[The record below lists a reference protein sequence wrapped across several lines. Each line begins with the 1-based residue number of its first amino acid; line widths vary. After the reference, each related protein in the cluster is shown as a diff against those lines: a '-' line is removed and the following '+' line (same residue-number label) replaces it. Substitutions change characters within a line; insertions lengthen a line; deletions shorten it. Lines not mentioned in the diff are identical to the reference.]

1 MKKQN
6 TQKALIIFTRNPELG
21 KVKTRLATTIGDA
34 AALEVYHKLLEHT
47 VYITQALK
55 VDKFVFY
62 SEQIQENDHWDTTI
76 YYKELQKGTNLGERM
91 HHAFE
96 LLFKKGYRQI
106 IIVGSDIFEL
116 TTKNIQEAFTG
127 LDTANFVVGPALDGG
142 YYLLGMNTL
151 NKSLFEH
158 KKWGTSTVL
167 KATLKNLAHEK
178 VALLATK
185 NDIDT
190 YDDLKKSGEFNQFL
204 MTS

>member
-1 MKKQN
+1 
-6 TQKALIIFTRNPELG
+6 
-21 KVKTRLATTIGDA
+21 
-34 AALEVYHKLLEHT
+34 
-47 VYITQALK
+47 
-55 VDKFVFY
+55 
-62 SEQIQENDHWDTTI
+62 
-76 YYKELQKGTNLGERM
+76 M

-106 IIVGSDIFEL
+106 VIVGSDIFEL

-158 KKWGTSTVL
+158 KKWGTSMVL
-167 KATLKNLAHEK
+167 KATLKNLAYEK

-190 YDDLKKSGEFNQFL
+190 YDDLKKSGEFN
-204 MTS
+204 

>member
-6 TQKALIIFTRNPELG
+6 TQKALLIFTRNPELG

-34 AALEVYHKLLEHT
+34 AALKVYQKLLEHT
-47 VYITQALK
+47 VDITQPLK

-76 YYKELQKGTNLGERM
+76 YSKELQKGVDLGERM

-106 IIVGSDIFEL
+106 VIIGSDIFEL

>member
-47 VYITQALK
+47 VDITQALK

-116 TTKNIQEAFTG
+116 TTKNIQEAFTD

-151 NKSLFEH
+151 NKSLFKH

-167 KATLKNLAHEK
+167 KATLKNLANEK

-190 YDDLKKSGEFNQFL
+190 YDDLKKSSEFNQFL

>member
-47 VYITQALK
+47 VDITQTLK
-55 VDKFVFY
+55 VDKFIFY

>member
-1 MKKQN
+1 
-6 TQKALIIFTRNPELG
+6 
-21 KVKTRLATTIGDA
+21 
-34 AALEVYHKLLEHT
+34 
-47 VYITQALK
+47 
-55 VDKFVFY
+55 
-62 SEQIQENDHWDTTI
+62 
-76 YYKELQKGTNLGERM
+76 M

-96 LLFKKGYRQI
+96 SLFKKGYRQI
-106 IIVGSDIFEL
+106 VIVGSDIFEL

-204 MTS
+204 MTP

>member
-6 TQKALIIFTRNPELG
+6 THKALLIFTRNPELG

-34 AALEVYHKLLEHT
+34 AALEVYWKLLEHT
-47 VYITQALK
+47 IDITQTLK

-76 YYKELQKGTNLGERM
+76 YSKELQKGVDLGERM

-106 IIVGSDIFEL
+106 VIIGSDIFEL

>member
-6 TQKALIIFTRNPELG
+6 TQKALLIFTRNPELG
-21 KVKTRLATTIGDA
+21 KVKTRLATTIGDT
-34 AALEVYHKLLEHT
+34 AALKVYQKLLEHT
-47 VYITQALK
+47 VDITQPLK

-76 YYKELQKGTNLGERM
+76 YSKELQKGTDLGERM

-96 LLFKKGYRQI
+96 SLFKKGYRQI
-106 IIVGSDIFEL
+106 VIVGSDIFEL

-127 LDTANFVVGPALDGG
+127 LDSANFVVGPALDGG

-167 KATLKNLAHEK
+167 KATLKNLAYEK

-204 MTS
+204 MTP

>member
-6 TQKALIIFTRNPELG
+6 TQKALLIFTRNPELG
-21 KVKTRLATTIGDA
+21 KVKTRLANTIGDA
-34 AALEVYHKLLEHT
+34 AALEVYQKLLEHT
-47 VYITQALK
+47 VDITHPLK

-151 NKSLFEH
+151 NKTLFEH

-204 MTS
+204 MTP

>member
-47 VYITQALK
+47 VNITQTLK

-76 YYKELQKGTNLGERM
+76 YSKELQKGTNLGERM
-91 HHAFE
+91 YHAFE

-106 IIVGSDIFEL
+106 VIVGSDIFEL

-167 KATLKNLAHEK
+167 KTTLKNLANEK

>member
-6 TQKALIIFTRNPELG
+6 TQKALLIFTRNPELG

-34 AALEVYHKLLEHT
+34 AALKVYQKLLEHT
-47 VYITQALK
+47 VDITQPLK

-76 YYKELQKGTNLGERM
+76 YFKELQKGANLGERM
-91 HHAFE
+91 YHAFE
-96 LLFKKGYRQI
+96 SLFKKGYRQI
-106 IIVGSDIFEL
+106 VIVGSDIFEL

-151 NKSLFEH
+151 NKTLFEH

-204 MTS
+204 MTP